1 MLLRLTP
8 IVAIALLSG
17 CSLTKGEQYHQETL
31 AAIQNSE
38 ANVNNRITNL
48 ELQLSNQSDYIDSL
62 EEQVDKLQV
71 ELLTFRDE
79 AMAEVKKTERADY
92 CPISRSCGTNPN
104 SRYCPWLY
112 RKGHC
117 RVD

>member
-62 EEQVDKLQV
+62 EEQVDKLKNKSINYR
-71 ELLTFRDE
+71 LNFLHF
-79 AMAEVKKTERADY
+79 AMKQWQK
-92 CPISRSCGTNPN
+92 
-104 SRYCPWLY
+104 
-112 RKGHC
+112 
-117 RVD
+117 